1 MKYLFSITILVFC
14 IFNVSGQELSSSENH
29 EKFFV
34 QVVLGDTEDATF
46 AEIEIGL
53 RNNPYVY
60 MVRFDKITNG
70 LFVITKDIQSFD
82 RSVFDSWMGEQ
93 ESLIDC
99 YRDGIH
105 GTDTVLPFNSN
116 FCNSI
121 VE

>member
-14 IFNVSGQELSSSENH
+14 ISIVSGQELSSAENQ

-34 QVVLGDTEDATF
+34 QVVLGDTEDSTF

-60 MVRFDKITNG
+60 MVRFDKITHG
-70 LFVITKDIQSFD
+70 LFVITKDIQVFD
-82 RSVFDSWMGEQ
+82 RSVFNGWMGEQ
-93 ESLIDC
+93 ESLVDC

-105 GTDTVLPFNSN
+105 GTDIVLPFNAD

>member
-1 MKYLFSITILVFC
+1 MKYYFTIIFLLFC
-14 IFNVSGQELSSSENH
+14 INNINGQELSPSGSQ

-34 QVVLGDTEDATF
+34 QVILEDVEDSTFTEL
-46 AEIEIGL
+46 EIGL

-60 MVRFDKITNG
+60 MLRFDKITNG
-70 LFVITKDIQSFD
+70 LFVITKNIQVFD
-82 RSVFDSWMGEQ
+82 RSVFNGWMGEQ
-93 ESLIDC
+93 ESLIEC
-99 YRDGIH
+99 YRDGLH

>member
-1 MKYLFSITILVFC
+1 MKYLFIVALLFFC
-14 IFNVSGQELSSSENH
+14 IFHVNGQELSSPNNR

-34 QVVLGDTEDATF
+34 QVVLGETDDSTF

-53 RNNPYVY
+53 RNNPYVF
-60 MVRFDKITNG
+60 MVRFDSITNG
-70 LFVITKDIQSFD
+70 LFVITKNIQEFN

-93 ESLIDC
+93 ESLIEC

-121 VE
+121 AE

>member
-14 IFNVSGQELSSSENH
+14 ISIVSGQELSSAENQ

-34 QVVLGDTEDATF
+34 QVVLGDTEDSTF

-70 LFVITKDIQSFD
+70 LFVITKDIQVFD

-93 ESLIDC
+93 ESLIEC

-121 VE
+121 AE